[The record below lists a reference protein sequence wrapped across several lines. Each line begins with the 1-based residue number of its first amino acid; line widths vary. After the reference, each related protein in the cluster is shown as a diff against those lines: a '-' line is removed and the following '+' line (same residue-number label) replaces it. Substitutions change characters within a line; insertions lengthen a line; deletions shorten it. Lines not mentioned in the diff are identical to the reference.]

1 MANLMQSARTAQS
14 TETTDPAPAAPPP
27 GSDGTLERLLLEAQ
41 KVEARAKIVAAQ
53 QSALG
58 ALAPGLGAEA
68 PRGGG
73 VTVGANAGS
82 LASWLTHQ
90 VLADTAGQIALA
102 VRAAH
107 PQDQTEWKVLVT
119 GDMNVLGSDV
129 QARSV
134 RDALTR
140 RKTELGH
147 LLSAT
152 KQAATELDRVVAR
165 YTRSETGDGQG
176 RRSGGRPVELDIV
189 RQPAADNGDGKSM
202 GPQGAAPP
210 AAAFAAGP
218 VQTAPEPIRLV
229 ATDFTV
235 IAAEVP
241 VESSLLAV
249 LTAGALSPGGLLVRE
264 SFDPASQAVIR
275 AVTDSFAQA
284 AAKPDIAPGRVQQA
298 ARKAYNQAQ
307 HAARAQ
313 VTSRAEKIQVK
324 LDSFAAVAEHSST
337 FTMVSVLAAK
347 VDELDAAT
355 LELSKKLAPVAA
367 DLADRRGQ
375 LDKARQDW
383 ANAVTD
389 SRVPEPRVSSLKAD
403 VDMLTGEIA
412 SREIAVGPA
421 RAVLDQALAAVGVA
435 RTDLFAAS
443 TPDATGLSPVARAC
457 AREALHGIGA
467 ITHVLYV
474 HTAQAGADVLTRR
487 SVLGS
492 SGRVSYLG
500 GVTAAWALLDV
511 SSGAVVTGGATERAR
526 QLTHDLTTGK
536 TSQVTDVTPHAKQ
549 LSRDPLALWETG
561 FRVAVLLLAATIVL
575 LGVVG
580 SIALLQSTF
589 T

>member
-14 TETTDPAPAAPPP
+14 AETADPAPSTASV
-27 GSDGTLERLLLEAQ
+27 SDDTLERLLLEAQ
-41 KVEARAKIVAAQ
+41 KVDARAKIFAQ
-53 QSALG
+53 QSAG
-58 ALAPGLGAEA
+58 LAPGPGAEA
-68 PRGGG
+68 PRGE
-73 VTVGANAGS
+73 VTLDAKAGS

-90 VLADTAGQIALA
+90 VLADTAEQIALA

-119 GDMNVLGSDV
+119 GDMNVLSSDV

-140 RKTELGH
+140 RRTELAQ

-152 KQAATELDRVVAR
+152 KQAATELDRVVTLYDR
-165 YTRSETGDGQG
+165 TESGDHQG
-176 RRSGGRPVELDIV
+176 RRSGGRTAELDLV
-189 RQPAADNGDGKSM
+189 RSRAADNGGGKSTE
-202 GPQGAAPP
+202 PRET
-210 AAAFAAGP
+210 AAAVAAGP
-218 VQTAPEPIRLV
+218 GETDGELVRLV
-229 ATDFTV
+229 ATDFAVT
-235 IAAEVP
+235 AAEVP

-249 LTAGALSPGGLLVRE
+249 LAAGALSPGGLLVRE

-284 AAKPDIAPGRVQQA
+284 AAKPDVPRERVQEA
-298 ARKAYNQAQ
+298 ARRAFRQAQ

-313 VTSRAEKIQVK
+313 VAYRAEKIQVK
-324 LDSFAAVAEHSST
+324 LDSFAAIAEHSST

-347 VDELDAAT
+347 VDELDAAI
-355 LELSKKLAPVAA
+355 LELRKKLAPVTA

-383 ANAVTD
+383 TNAVTD
-389 SRVPEPRVSSLKAD
+389 SRVPEPRASSLKAD
-403 VDMLTGEIA
+403 VDMLTGEVA

-421 RAVLDQALAAVGVA
+421 QAVLDQALAVAAVA
-435 RTDLFAAS
+435 RTDLTAVS
-443 TPDATGLSPVARAC
+443 TPDATGLSPLARAC
-457 AREALHGIGA
+457 GREALHGIGA

-474 HTAQAGADVLTRR
+474 HTAQAGADVITRR

-500 GVTAAWALLDV
+500 GVTAAWTLLDV

-536 TSQVTDVTPHAKQ
+536 TAQVTDVTPAAK
-549 LSRDPLALWETG
+549 LTRDPLAQWEFS
-561 FRVAVLLLAATIVL
+561 FRVAFLFLAATIGALALAGAAAL
-575 LGVVG
+575 LG
-580 SIALLQSTF
+580 STF

>member
-1 MANLMQSARTAQS
+1 MQSARTTQPVHS
-14 TETTDPAPAAPPP
+14 TDPAPSGAP

-41 KVEARAKIVAAQ
+41 KVEARAKVQAAQ
-53 QSALG
+53 QPGRA
-58 ALAPGLGAEA
+58 AFAPGPGGDA
-68 PRGGG
+68 PRGE
-73 VTVGANAGS
+73 VTLGARAGS

-90 VLADTAGQIALA
+90 VLADTAEQIALA

-107 PQDQTEWKVLVT
+107 PQDQTEWRVLVT
-119 GDMNVLGSDV
+119 GDMNVLSSDV

-140 RKTELGH
+140 RKAELGH

-152 KQAATELDRVVAR
+152 KQAATELDRAVSRYAR
-165 YTRSETGDGQG
+165 AESNDGHG
-176 RRSGGRPVELDIV
+176 SRSGDRPVELDVV
-189 RQPAADNGDGKSM
+189 RPSVADNGAGGSTEPRET
-202 GPQGAAPP
+202 GTPTGT
-210 AAAFAAGP
+210 AAGP
-218 VQTAPEPIRLV
+218 VQAAADVVGLV

-235 IAAEVP
+235 LATEVP
-241 VESSLLAV
+241 VETSLLAV
-249 LTAGALSPGGLLVRE
+249 LATGALSPGGLLVRE
-264 SFDPASQAVIR
+264 TFDPASQAVIR

-284 AAKPDIAPGRVQQA
+284 AAKPDVAPGRVQQA
-298 ARKAYNQAQ
+298 ARRAFNQAQ

-324 LDSFAAVAEHSST
+324 LDSFAAIAEHSST
-337 FTMVSVLAAK
+337 FTLVSVLAAK
-347 VDELDAAT
+347 LDELDAAT
-355 LELSKKLAPVAA
+355 LELRKKLAPVAA
-367 DLADRRGQ
+367 DLADRRAQ

-383 ANAVTD
+383 ANTLTD
-389 SRVPEPRVSSLKAD
+389 PRVPDPGASALKAD

-412 SREIAVGPA
+412 SRERAVGPA
-421 RAVLDQALAAVGVA
+421 RAVLDHALAAAAVA
-435 RTDLFAAS
+435 RTDLTAAS

-474 HTAQAGADVLTRR
+474 QTAQAGADVITRR

-492 SGRVSYLG
+492 SARVSYLG

-511 SSGAVVTGGATERAR
+511 ATGAVVTGGATERAR
-526 QLTHDLTTGK
+526 QLTHDLTTGR
-536 TSQVTDVTPHAKQ
+536 TSQVTDLAPDAKR
-549 LSRDPLALWETG
+549 LSRDPLATWETL

-580 SIALLQSTF
+580 SVALLRSTF
-589 T
+589 P